1 MPHDIRIWKVS
12 SSNGRTLQE
21 IHKSRLNLE
30 KRLEKWIEE
39 DISIISSGYLI
50 IGWQVETSFGTYVD
64 LLAMDQTGDLIIL
77 ELKRDK
83 TPRDVVAQT
92 FDYVSW
98 VKKLNAEQVIGI
110 VEEYYSKTG
119 AETFEEAFFK
129 KFGPTLPNE
138 LNVSHSMLIVASVID
153 DSTERIVSYLS
164 EEHGIPLNVLKFQ
177 YFKENSGEEL
187 LSRVFLIDP
196 NVAEENTE
204 RMTSGKRPQN
214 LTKEE
219 LQEIATNN
227 GICTLY
233 QLLYDGLLPFFDGVT
248 TTRSSIGF
256 IGKNAVG
263 SKKPVIFS
271 LIPLKS
277 SKEKGVR
284 YELYL
289 TQLAQYYHT
298 TFDEIEN
305 ILPKSRDIFHYN
317 NDPSPEWSGYQG
329 FFESEDEIR
338 VFLGGFRRLKG
349 ET

>member
-1 MPHDIRIWKVS
+1 
-12 SSNGRTLQE
+12 
-21 IHKSRLNLE
+21 
-30 KRLEKWIEE
+30 
-39 DISIISSGYLI
+39 
-50 IGWQVETSFGTYVD
+50 
-64 LLAMDQTGDLIIL
+64 
-77 ELKRDK
+77 
-83 TPRDVVAQT
+83 
-92 FDYVSW
+92 
-98 VKKLNAEQVIGI
+98 
-110 VEEYYSKTG
+110 
-119 AETFEEAFFK
+119 
-129 KFGPTLPNE
+129 
-138 LNVSHSMLIVASVID
+138 MLIVASVID